1 MNAMTRRVVIA
12 TAAIS
17 MAVSLSACG
26 KAGEGDKADG
36 GATKGGG
43 DLGKSIGLLL
53 PENKTTRYETFDRP
67 IMEAKIKA
75 LCSDCEV
82 KYNNAAQDVETQ
94 KKQFDALVTQGVKVI
109 ILDAVDFKATKS
121 WVTTAAKQGVKVV
134 AYDRLAEG
142 PIAAYVS
149 YDNEK
154 IGNLQGQALVKALGA
169 KAKESN
175 VVMIN
180 GSPTDPNA
188 GFFKKGAEDVLKK
201 ETKKIVYTQDI
212 PDWSP
217 DEANKKMGAAIDS
230 LGKTGFQGVYSANDG
245 MAGGIITALSK
256 QGIKVPVGGQDA
268 ELAGLQRILKGEQ
281 AFTIYKQIK
290 PEAETTAEIAVKIL
304 KGEKFDDLAPTKVDS
319 ISGEFTG
326 TPSKLYDAQIVTKGE
341 IAGTVVKDEVYKASD
356 ICTPEF
362 KAACDA
368 AGIK

>member
-1 MNAMTRRVVIA
+1 MNAMTRRIVIG
-12 TAAIS
+12 TAAVS
-17 MAVSLSACG
+17 MALSVAACG
-26 KAGEGDKADG
+26 KAGDSDSGN
-36 GATKGGG
+36 GGG
-43 DLGKSIGLLL
+43 DSKTIGLLL

-67 IMEAKIKA
+67 IIEAKIKA

-82 KYNNAAQDVETQ
+82 KYNNAAQDTETQ

-109 ILDAVDFKATKS
+109 ILDSVDYKATKS
-121 WVTTAAKQGVKVV
+121 WVQQAEKKGVKVV

-142 PIAAYVS
+142 PISAYVS

-154 IGNLQGQALVKALGA
+154 IGRLQGEGLVKALGA
-169 KAKESN
+169 KAKEAN

-188 GFFKKGAEDVLKK
+188 PLFKKGAHSVLDTEVKK
-201 ETKKIVYTQDI
+201 VVYEQDI

-230 LGKTGFQGVYSANDG
+230 LGKDGFQGVYSANDG

-268 ELAGLQRILKGEQ
+268 ELAGLQRILKGDQ

-290 PEAETTAEIAVKIL
+290 PEAETTAEIAVALL
-304 KGEKFDDLAPTKVDS
+304 KGKTIEPFTPAKVTS
-319 ISGEFTG
+319 LTGEFKDI
-326 TPSKLYDAQIVTKGE
+326 PARLYDAQVVTKE
-341 IAGTVVKDEVYKASD
+341 NIASTIVADGVYKAAE
-356 ICTPEF
+356 ICTAEYQ
-362 KAACDA
+362 ALCTA

>member
-1 MNAMTRRVVIA
+1 MNAVTRRVVIG
-12 TAAIS
+12 TAAVS
-17 MAVSLSACG
+17 MALSLAACG
-26 KAGEGDKADG
+26 KAGDSGSGDS
-36 GATKGGG
+36 GGG
-43 DLGKSIGLLL
+43 DSKTIGLLL

-82 KYNNAAQDVETQ
+82 KYNNAAQDTETQ

-109 ILDAVDFKATKS
+109 ILDSVDYKATKS
-121 WVTTAAKQGVKVV
+121 WVQQAEKKGVKVV

-142 PIAAYVS
+142 PISAYVS

-154 IGNLQGQALVKALGA
+154 IGRLQGEALVKALGA

-188 GFFKKGAEDVLKK
+188 PLFKKGAHSVIDSAVKK
-201 ETKKIVYTQDI
+201 VVYEQDI

-245 MAGGIITALSK
+245 MAGGIITALNK
-256 QGIKVPVGGQDA
+256 QGLKIPVGGQDA
-268 ELAGLQRILKGEQ
+268 ELAGLQRILKGDQ

-290 PEAETTAEIAVKIL
+290 PEAETTAEIAVKLL
-304 KGEKFDDLAPTKVDS
+304 KGEKIDDLVPIKVTS
-319 ISGEFTG
+319 LTGEFKDI
-326 TPSKLYDAQIVTKGE
+326 PAKLYDAQVVTKE
-341 IAGTVVKDEVYKASD
+341 NIASTIIADNVYKAAD
-356 ICTPEF
+356 ICTAEY

>member
-1 MNAMTRRVVIA
+1 MNAVTRRVVIG
-12 TAAIS
+12 TAAVS
-17 MAVSLSACG
+17 MALSLAACG
-26 KAGEGDKADG
+26 KAGDNGSG
-36 GATKGGG
+36 GSAGG
-43 DLGKSIGLLL
+43 DSKTIGLLL

-67 IMEAKIKA
+67 IIEAKIKA

-82 KYNNAAQDVETQ
+82 KYNNAAQDTETQ

-109 ILDAVDFKATKS
+109 ILDSVDYKATKS
-121 WVTTAAKQGVKVV
+121 WVQQAEAKGVKVV

-142 PIAAYVS
+142 PISAYVS

-154 IGNLQGQALVKALGA
+154 IGRLQGEALVKALGA
-169 KAKESN
+169 GAKSAN

-188 GFFKKGAEDVLKK
+188 PLFKKGAHSVIDGAVKK
-201 ETKKIVYTQDI
+201 VVYEQDI

-245 MAGGIITALSK
+245 MAGGIITALNK
-256 QGIKVPVGGQDA
+256 QAVKVPVGGQDA
-268 ELAGLQRILKGEQ
+268 ELAGLQRILKGDQ

-290 PEAETTAEIAVKIL
+290 PEAETTAEIAVKLL
-304 KGEKFDDLAPTKVDS
+304 KGEKIDELTPVQVDS
-319 ISGEFTG
+319 LTGEFKG
-326 TPSKLYDAQIVTKGE
+326 IPAKLYDAQVVTKE
-341 IAGTVVKDEVYKASD
+341 NIASTIIADNVYKAAD
-356 ICTPEF
+356 ICTPEY
-362 KAACDA
+362 KAACEA

>member
-1 MNAMTRRVVIA
+1 MNGMTRRVVIG
-12 TAAIS
+12 TAAVS
-17 MAVSLSACG
+17 MALSLAACG
-26 KAGEGDKADG
+26 KAGDG
-36 GATKGGG
+36 GAENKG
-43 DLGKSIGLLL
+43 DGKTIGLLL

-67 IMEAKIKA
+67 IIEAKIKA
-75 LCSDCEV
+75 LCSECEV
-82 KYNNAAQDVETQ
+82 KYNNAAQDTETQ

-109 ILDAVDFKATKS
+109 ILDSVDYKATKS
-121 WVTTAAKQGVKVV
+121 WVQQAEKKGVKVV

-142 PIAAYVS
+142 PISAYVS

-154 IGNLQGQALVKALGA
+154 IGRLQGEGLVKALGA
-169 KAKESN
+169 KAKEAN

-188 GFFKKGAEDVLKK
+188 PLFKKGAHSVLDTGVKK
-201 ETKKIVYTQDI
+201 VVYEQDI

-268 ELAGLQRILKGEQ
+268 ELAGLQRILMDQ
-281 AFTIYKQIK
+281 QSFTIYKQIK
-290 PEAETTAEIAVKIL
+290 PEAETTAEIAVALL
-304 KGEKFDDLAPTKVDS
+304 KGKDIAAYTPTKVTS
-319 ISGEFTG
+319 LTGEFKDI
-326 TPSKLYDAQIVTKGE
+326 PARLYDASIVTKE
-341 IAGTVVKDEVYKASD
+341 NIASTIVADGVYKAAE
-356 ICTPEF
+356 ICTAQY